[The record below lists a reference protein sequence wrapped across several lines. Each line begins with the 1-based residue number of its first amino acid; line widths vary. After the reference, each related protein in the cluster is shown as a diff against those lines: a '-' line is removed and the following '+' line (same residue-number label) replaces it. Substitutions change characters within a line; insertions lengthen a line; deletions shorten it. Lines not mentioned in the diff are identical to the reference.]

1 MRVAVTLKGALAE
14 RLPGGRGEVEV
25 PDGAAVEAVLTA
37 LGLPQSPC
45 VYVVNGA
52 PRTRGAPLAD
62 GDRVVVHPPQA
73 GG

>member
-1 MRVAVTLKGALAE
+1 VRVTVTLKGALAD

-25 PDGAAVEAVLTA
+25 PEGAPVEAILDA
-37 LGLPQSPC
+37 LGLPQAPC
-45 VYVVNGA
+45 VYVVDGA